1 MKITLNGSEKKL
13 DGQPNLQEIVRNFCK
28 THNHIIAEVNG
39 RIVKNANLPQTPLQ
53 DGDKIELVS
62 FVGGG

>member
-1 MKITLNGSEKKL
+1 MKITLNGLEKTL
-13 DGQPNLQEIVRNFCK
+13 DGQPNLQEIVHQFCK

-39 RIVKNANLPQTPLQ
+39 RIVKNPSWGQTRLN